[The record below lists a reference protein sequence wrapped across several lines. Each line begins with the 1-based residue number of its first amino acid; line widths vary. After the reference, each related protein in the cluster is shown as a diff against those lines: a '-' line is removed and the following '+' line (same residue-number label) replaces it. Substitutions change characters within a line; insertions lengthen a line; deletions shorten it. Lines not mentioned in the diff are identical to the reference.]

1 MVFPPFCD
9 LFVVSV
15 SAEQEEEAKN
25 GALRFFQAL
34 RKAAEQEPEKCKVI
48 LLGPS
53 PSQIVKVNNRFR
65 YELTVKAR
73 GSAAFRTFFGGLL
86 ARFAAEPQNRKI
98 KIFADVN
105 PDF

>member
-15 SAEQEEEAKN
+15 SAEQE
-25 GALRFFQAL
+25 
-34 RKAAEQEPEKCKVI
+34 I